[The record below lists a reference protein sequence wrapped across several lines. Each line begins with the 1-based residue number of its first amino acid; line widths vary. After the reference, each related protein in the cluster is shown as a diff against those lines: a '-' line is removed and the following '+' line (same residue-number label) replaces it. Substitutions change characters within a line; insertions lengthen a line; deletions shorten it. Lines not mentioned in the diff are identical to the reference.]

1 MEQTI
6 NMVLIVAAAGR
17 SGSGKTV
24 TLEYL
29 ISQLSVEGYKIGTIK
44 HIHHNDFT
52 IDTEGKNT
60 WRYAKAGAK
69 VIAAISPNEVA
80 IIKKNLNATDNLDHV
95 IEVLKAE
102 ALDIIFIEGY
112 RDLIVKRSDVLKI
125 LTASDVT
132 FLQEMLKESVEPIL
146 AISGLIAIN
155 QKKISQKHPVVKI
168 PEEGQILVNLI
179 KQHLITAKREIEAS
193 KGE

>member
-1 MEQTI
+1 
-6 NMVLIVAAAGR
+6 MVLIVAAAGR

-29 ISQLSVEGYKIGTIK
+29 ISQLSVEGYKIGAIK

-125 LTASDVT
+125 LTASDAT

-155 QKKISQKHPVVKI
+155 QKKISQKYPVVKI

-179 KQHLITAKREIEAS
+179 KQHLITAKREIEAA